1 MKGERI
7 YVCVGICV
15 SVDKHSIQYY
25 ICYKIEIKII
35 IVVEY
40 HIVISYNSSFFFTIM
55 SSLLE
60 ENVEENKKWKIDKSA
75 IEILDW

>member
-1 MKGERI
+1 MIHDKRMKGERI

-25 ICYKIEIKII
+25 ICYEIEIKII

-40 HIVISYNSSFFFTIM
+40 HIVISYNSSFFLQ
-55 SSLLE
+55 SCQ
-60 ENVEENKKWKIDKSA
+60 VYWKKM
-75 IEILDW
+75 